1 MEELLEFIMYN
12 YGKKNDDIA
21 ERLEPLVQKVEDES
35 LKAELYSILGISKG
49 YTEYIAK
56 NIAELTGINRTKV
69 KATVKQMLEEGKVES
84 IVMNKTT
91 YLVPKI

>member
-21 ERLEPLVQKVEDES
+21 EKLEPVIDKVEDEEV
-35 LKAELYSILGISKG
+35 KAELYSILAISKG

-56 NIAELTGINRTKV
+56 NISELTGITRTKV
-69 KATVKQMLEEGKVES
+69 KTTVKQMLEEGKVEN